1 MPYKT
6 RKVGDKYCVYKKDSG
21 KKVGC
26 TKGTEKAKKKYLA
39 ALHIAEDEV
48 EVKMES
54 FKLFFENKDADIEDL
69 KKMIIAATKTISD
82 PRFKEYGGRDNYI
95 KMLKKKLARLEA
107 DIEYLNPEEIKKFAY
122 NLGYENIESSD
133 MPMWFDY
140 NGKRYYIKDEG
151 DNWEVWANAW
161 NEGNKDMR
169 SDDYSNRADYYREL
183 EIYGEDEQS
192 KIRKGGAGK
201 AFYTG
206 TRVEKDKKKEQSK
219 KQARGKVSSE
229 DAEENE
235 IIYVGKKNLIY
246 PYNNYGYNYKGYQL
260 EVKEE
265 VEPGERNFYF
275 FDVYDPKGNKIDTP
289 KGFKLIDIY
298 GELNEQNFKSYIDSL
313 TNSEDAEDRCKRKA
327 DSVYGKKTSAYK
339 SGAIVRC
346 RKGKIWKKK

>member
-6 RKVGDKYCVYKKDSG
+6 RKVGD
-21 KKVGC
+21 
-26 TKGTEKAKKKYLA
+26 LN
-39 ALHIAEDEV
+39 
-48 EVKMES
+48 VKMES
-54 FKLFFENKDADIEDL
+54 FKVFFENKDADIEDI

-95 KMLKKKLARLEA
+95 KMLKKKLARLE
-107 DIEYLNPEEIKKFAY
+107 
-122 NLGYENIESSD
+122 
-133 MPMWFDY
+133 
-140 NGKRYYIKDEG
+140 
-151 DNWEVWANAW
+151 
-161 NEGNKDMR
+161 
-169 SDDYSNRADYYREL
+169 
-183 EIYGEDEQS
+183 ED
-192 KIRKGGAGK
+192 
-201 AFYTG
+201 
-206 TRVEKDKKKEQSK
+206 EQSK
-219 KQARGKVSSE
+219 KQARSKVSSE

-235 IIYVGKKNLIY
+235 IIYVDRKDLIY
-246 PYNNYGYNYKGYQL
+246 PYNDYGYNYKGYQL

-346 RKGKIWKKK
+346 RKGEIWEK

>member
-6 RKVGDKYCVYKKDSG
+6 RKVGD
-21 KKVGC
+21 
-26 TKGTEKAKKKYLA
+26 LN
-39 ALHIAEDEV
+39 
-48 EVKMES
+48 VKMES
-54 FKLFFENKDADIEDL
+54 FKVFFENKDADIEDL
-69 KKMIIAATKTISD
+69 KKMIKNPD
-82 PRFKEYGGRDNYI
+82 PSKVKEYGGTKYVD
-95 KMLKKKLARLEA
+95 MLKKKLARLE
-107 DIEYLNPEEIKKFAY
+107 
-122 NLGYENIESSD
+122 
-133 MPMWFDY
+133 
-140 NGKRYYIKDEG
+140 
-151 DNWEVWANAW
+151 
-161 NEGNKDMR
+161 
-169 SDDYSNRADYYREL
+169 
-183 EIYGEDEQS
+183 EDEQS

-219 KQARGKVSSE
+219 KQARSKVSSE

-235 IIYVGKKNLIY
+235 IIYVDRKDLIY
-246 PYNNYGYNYKGYQL
+246 PYNDYGYNYKGYQL

-346 RKGKIWKKK
+346 RSGKIWKK